1 AYRGFRLMPSGQ
13 NRKPVLCA
21 STGRDILSFPA
32 PCFLCRLCHILR
44 HSSRSNPVCGR
55 KMSSVLCKIICFSSP
70 DITII
75 YSHNLLFCQYT
86 QDFCKS
92 GTEVFQYTDAIWSSY
107 SFRPRAVSEDWL
119 KLFCDFSLPIKNACS
134 PSEGRVGRNCM
145 RTNGIVCYMRNLL
158 SSLQILCIQTLY
170 LLEKVRIGHIHAVTV
185 GDDGLAVGVKS
196 GNGKGHG
203 DAVVHG
209 AVDGS

>member
-1 AYRGFRLMPSGQ
+1 MPSGQ

-107 SFRPRAVSEDWL
+107 SVRPRAVSEDWL

-145 RTNGIVCYMRNLL
+145 RTNGIVCYMRNLFL
-158 SSLQILCIQTLY
+158 TFTIPIFIPHAPTARFSRPPGSLAH
-170 LLEKVRIGHIHAVTV
+170 R
-185 GDDGLAVGVKS
+185 
-196 GNGKGHG
+196 
-203 DAVVHG
+203 
-209 AVDGS
+209 